1 MKYGNLIIEKREY
14 VLLKK
19 LMNLSKYYKDV
30 TLGKSIKKLSSE
42 IESAKICDEKDMP
55 NDVIRFNSTIT
66 VVSEKGWSKKFTLV
80 TPSESDVKEGK
91 ISLLTPMGS
100 AVIGYAE
107 GDAIIW
113 EFPSGEQNL
122 MIGKVEQ
129 GNRKLNVSMVL

>member
-30 TLGKSIKKLSSE
+30 TLGKSIKKLSGE

>member
-91 ISLLTPMGS
+91 ISLLTLMGS

>member
-30 TLGKSIKKLSSE
+30 TLGKSMKKLSGE
-42 IESAKICDEKDMP
+42 IESATICDEKDMP

-80 TPSESDVKEGK
+80 TPAESNIEHGK

-107 GDAIIW
+107 GDTIIW
-113 EFPSGEQNL
+113 EFPSGEQHL
-122 MIGKVEQ
+122 TIGNVEQ
-129 GNRKLNVSMVL
+129 GNQKLNVSMVL

>member
-1 MKYGNLIIEKREY
+1 M
-14 VLLKK
+14 LKK

-30 TLGKSIKKLSSE
+30 TLGKSIKKLSGE

-113 EFPSGEQNL
+113 EFPSGEQHL
-122 MIGKVEQ
+122 TIGKVEQ

>member
-80 TPSESDVKEGK
+80 TPSESDVKEGR

-107 GDAIIW
+107 GDTIIW

>member
-80 TPSESDVKEGK
+80 TPSESDVKEGR

>member
-107 GDAIIW
+107 GDTIIW

>member
-30 TLGKSIKKLSSE
+30 TLGKSIKKLSGE

-107 GDAIIW
+107 GDTIIW